1 METERQKRWL
11 HIKIAMTAPVIYAL
25 ALEQKDM
32 DRIQQLEE
40 IIARHD
46 LNSHPFYQAW
56 RMGTL
61 PTEKLTD
68 YAGEYGR
75 FVATIAKGWDTI
87 GESHYAEEE
96 REHEVLWN
104 DFKSELG
111 CTTLS
116 ARPQTDVLVTAAD
129 RLFTTPAEA
138 VGALYA
144 FEAQQPNTAQSKLEG
159 LNEHYSMSDK
169 AKHYFVVH
177 ASDFNEVEDLK
188 GHVARM
194 SEDDFARCKT
204 ACTIVSA
211 SMYSALDGVYYN

>member
-1 METERQKRWL
+1 
-11 HIKIAMTAPVIYAL
+11 
-25 ALEQKDM
+25 M
-32 DRIQQLEE
+32 DRISELNQ
-40 IIARHD
+40 IIERHG
-46 LNSHPFYQAW
+46 LNSHPFYQEW

-87 GESHYAEEE
+87 GMAHYAEEE
-96 REHEVLWN
+96 REHELLWN
-104 DFKSELG
+104 DFKAELG

-116 ARPQTDVLVTAAD
+116 QRPQTEVLVSAAD
-129 RLFTTPAEA
+129 NLFATPAEA

-144 FEAQQPNTAQSKLEG
+144 FEAQQPHTSRSKLDG
-159 LNEHYSMSDK
+159 LNEHYNMSEK

-177 ASDFNEVEDLK
+177 ADDVHEVEDLAEK
-188 GHVARM
+188 VNAM
-194 SEDDFARCKT
+194 SDEEFSRCKT

-211 SMYSALDGVYYN
+211 AMWSALDGVYYG